1 MVAIAVVV
9 VGVVP
14 RMFSDICAGINP
26 DVIFGIIMRVLLLLL
41 LLRLVMMPAAAHAC
55 NRESG

>member
-1 MVAIAVVV
+1 VVAIAVVV
-9 VGVVP
+9 VGIVP
-14 RMFSDICAGINP
+14 RRFSDICAGINP
-26 DVIFGIIMRVLLLLL
+26 DVIFGIIIRVLLLLL